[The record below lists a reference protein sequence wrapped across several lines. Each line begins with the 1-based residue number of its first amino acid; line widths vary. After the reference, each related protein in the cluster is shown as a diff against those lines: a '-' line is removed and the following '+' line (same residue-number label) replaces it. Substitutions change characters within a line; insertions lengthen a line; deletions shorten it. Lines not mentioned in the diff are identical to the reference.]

1 MRQHVTIVATLQIVF
16 GVLKL
21 LLAAIIFVVFA
32 AGGLISGDLQAM
44 AIIGTVGLIVVV
56 FLVALAIPGIV
67 GGIGLLKGKSWARIL
82 VLVLAV
88 LDLLDFPLGTAVSV
102 YTIWV
107 LLNGETSALFNDKS
121 LNDAEM
127 AAAY

>member
-1 MRQHVTIVATLQIVF
+1 MKQHVTIVATLQIAF
-16 GVLKL
+16 GLVKL
-21 LLAAIIFVVFA
+21 LLAAIAFFA
-32 AGGLISGDLQAM
+32 IVGGGLISGDPEAM
-44 AIIGTVGLIVVV
+44 AITGIVGPIVAF

-67 GGIGLLKGKSWARIL
+67 GGIGLLKGKSWARLL

-88 LDLLDFPLGTAVSV
+88 LDLLDFPLGTAVSI

-107 LLNGETSALFNDKS
+107 LLNGETSALFTGKS
-121 LNDAEM
+121 LNDKEF

>member
-1 MRQHVTIVATLQIVF
+1 MKQHVTIVATLQIVF

-21 LLAAIIFVVFA
+21 LLAAIIFLVFA

-67 GGIGLLKGKSWARIL
+67 GGIGLLKGKSWARLL

-107 LLNGETSALFNDKS
+107 LLNGETSALFNGKS
-121 LNDAEM
+121 LKDAEM

>member
-1 MRQHVTIVATLQIVF
+1 MKQHVTIVATLHIVF
-16 GVLKL
+16 GLVKL
-21 LLAAIIFVVFA
+21 LLAAIAFVAIVG
-32 AGGLISGDLQAM
+32 GGLISGDPEAM
-44 AIIGTVGLIVVV
+44 AITGIVGPIVAF

-67 GGIGLLKGKSWARIL
+67 GGIGLLKGKSWARLL

-88 LDLLDFPLGTAVSV
+88 LNLLDFPLGTAISI

-107 LLNGETSALFNDKS
+107 LLNSETSALFNGKSPNDK
-121 LNDAEM
+121 DF

>member
-1 MRQHVTIVATLQIVF
+1 MKQHVTIVATLQIVF

-67 GGIGLLKGKSWARIL
+67 GGIGLLKGKSWARLL

-107 LLNGETSALFNDKS
+107 LLNGETSALFSGKS

>member
-16 GVLKL
+16 GVFKL

>member
-1 MRQHVTIVATLQIVF
+1 MKQHVTIVATLQIVF

-21 LLAAIIFVVFA
+21 LLAAIIFLVFA

-44 AIIGTVGLIVVV
+44 AIISTVGLIVVV
-56 FLVALAIPGIV
+56 FLVALALPGIV
-67 GGIGLLKGKSWARIL
+67 GGIGLLKGKSWARLL

-88 LDLLDFPLGTAVSV
+88 LDLLDFPLGTAVSI

-107 LLNGETSALFNDKS
+107 LLNGETSALFNGKS
-121 LNDAEM
+121 LNDAEV
-127 AAAY
+127 APAY